1 MNKTIHITV
10 AWVILIAVFSGCNEP
25 EPISRCVIDR
35 VEVLEIDPDYYND
48 DPDEGNPDLYV
59 EFIEAETQ
67 TIRFTSGVAQNAQL
81 PVDLDFVAV
90 NIEEVDFGTPF
101 GFTVFDADDA
111 TTQDFIALDLPFLV
125 NDHLDAQRTEVD
137 IADGPTIIRV
147 HLIWY

>member
-1 MNKTIHITV
+1 MKNTIHIIAAILLFV
-10 AWVILIAVFSGCNEP
+10 ACNEP
-25 EPISRCVIDR
+25 EPVTRCVIDR

-59 EFIEAETQ
+59 EFIDAGSQ
-67 TIRFTSGVAQNAQL
+67 SVLFTTGVVQDAQL

-90 NIEEVDFGTPF
+90 NIEEIDFGTEY

-111 TTQDFIALDLPFLV
+111 TTQDFIALDLPFRV
-125 NDHLDAQRTEVD
+125 SDHVDVERAEVD
-137 IADGPTIIRV
+137 ISDGPTTIRV

>member
-1 MNKTIHITV
+1 MKKPIHIIAAVLLFV
-10 AWVILIAVFSGCNEP
+10 ACNEP
-25 EPISRCVIDR
+25 EPVTRCVIDR

-59 EFIEAETQ
+59 EFIDAGSQ
-67 TIRFTSGVAQNAQL
+67 SVLFTTGVVQDAQL

-90 NIEEVDFGTPF
+90 NIEEVDFGTEY

-111 TTQDFIALDLPFLV
+111 TTQDFIALDLPFRV
-125 NDHLDAQRTEVD
+125 IDHVDVERAEVD
-137 IADGPTIIRV
+137 ISDGPTTIRV